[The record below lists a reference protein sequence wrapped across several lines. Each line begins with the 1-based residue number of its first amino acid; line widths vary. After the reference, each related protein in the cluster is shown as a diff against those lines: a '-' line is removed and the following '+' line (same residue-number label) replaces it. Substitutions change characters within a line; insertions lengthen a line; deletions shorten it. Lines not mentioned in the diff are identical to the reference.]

1 MPKYLIH
8 GSYTE
13 AGVQGV
19 LKEGGSSRRD
29 AIAQAAKSM
38 GGRLESFYFAFG
50 ATDFYV
56 VVELPDQVSAVAASL
71 LANVTG
77 AVKTQTTVLI
87 TPEEVDQAL
96 KKGGAY
102 RAPGQ
107 S

>member
-8 GSYTE
+8 GSYTQD
-13 AGVQGV
+13 GVKGV
-19 LKEGGSSRRD
+19 LKEGGTSRRE
-29 AIAQAAKSM
+29 AIAKAAQSM

-56 VVELPDQVSAVAASL
+56 VVELPDQVSAIAASL
-71 LANVTG
+71 LANATETVH
-77 AVKTQTTVLI
+77 TQTTVLI

-96 KKGGAY
+96 KKGGTY

>member
-1 MPKYLIH
+1 
-8 GSYTE
+8 
-13 AGVQGV
+13 
-19 LKEGGSSRRD
+19 
-29 AIAQAAKSM
+29 M

-96 KKGGAY
+96 TKGGIY